1 MSVSPALNS
10 TSSLRQLQRKWATGD
25 CTFAEAPIHP
35 ITDARIFWRADWDA
49 SVLAV
54 ETLPVP
60 RGDDDAFDIHRF
72 DRFATVLRCCDGHEH
87 LLLSD
92 GLHHLQMEVTAGSLL
107 DGPVRF
113 RYELS
118 GFKHVEAK
126 TLTLRRLLLLR
137 RLGRF
142 SRGLF
147 PLERRAPRW
156 TMALRAYDAVQAGAS
171 HRDIAAALFGEKAVQ
186 EDWHGRSD
194 YLRLRVQRL
203 VRMAVKL
210 VNGGYRNLLR

>member
-1 MSVSPALNS
+1 V
-10 TSSLRQLQRKWATGD
+10 
-25 CTFAEAPIHP
+25 PIRP
-35 ITDARIFWRADWDA
+35 VTDARIFWRADWDA

-60 RGDDDAFDIHRF
+60 RGDSEAFDICRF
-72 DRFATVLRCCDGHEH
+72 DRFATVLRCPDGHEH

-92 GLHHLQMEVTAGSLL
+92 GLRHLQLEVTAGSLL
-107 DGPVRF
+107 DGPVSF

-118 GFKHVEAK
+118 GFEHVEAK

-142 SRGLF
+142 PRGLY
-147 PLERRAPRW
+147 PPERRARRW
-156 TMALRAYDAVQAGAS
+156 AMALRAYDAVQAGAS
-171 HRDIAAALFGEKAVQ
+171 HRDVATALFGEKAVK
-186 EDWHGRSD
+186 EDWDGRSH

-203 VRMAVKL
+203 VGTANNL